1 MIGLGAERLRA
12 VTVAGDAALAALAWP
27 LAAAIRTEIPLPFTR
42 GLLPPE
48 RVVAAPWA
56 PVIGLAILLVALDLL
71 GLYSRGE
78 PRARLDLLVRIE
90 AAVWGAGAGLATALF
105 VTDQDFAR
113 SLVLLAVGL
122 QAVAL
127 PAWRLLLGR
136 WWRPRRRRVLL
147 VGDGALATELAASI
161 ATRGWHGLEVA
172 GYVPSPGT
180 EPNGGDRRALGPRLG
195 ELCDVP
201 RIVAAGL
208 VDEVILAVA
217 SPSWKTEL
225 IDSLADLGGRRAGV
239 LLVPDPFESLI
250 GRLRYR
256 WVHDIPMIEVV
267 RREEWSPSR
276 PLKRALD
283 LAGASLLGLLA
294 LPAFAAVALAV
305 RLGSAGPVIYR
316 QRRVGRDRS
325 QFELLKFRT
334 MSVDAEADGAER
346 LATPGDERITRVG
359 SFLRRTRLDELPQLI
374 NVLRGDMSLVGP
386 RPERPG
392 FVARYLEEVPGY
404 GERFAVRPGVTGL
417 AQVVGDYHTTAEN
430 KLRYDLA
437 YIANQN
443 LRLDL
448 SILFRTVRTVLSTS
462 GT

>member
-1 MIGLGAERLRA
+1 MIGLRPERLRA
-12 VTVAGDAALAALAWP
+12 LTLAGDAAIAALAWP
-27 LAAAIRTEIPLPFTR
+27 VAAAIRTEIPLPFTR
-42 GLLPPE
+42 SLLPPG

-56 PVIGLAILLVALDLL
+56 PVIGLALLLVALDLL

-78 PRARLDLLVRIE
+78 PRARLDLLARVE
-90 AAVWGAGAGLATALF
+90 AAVWGAGAGLATVLF
-105 VTDQDFAR
+105 VSDQDFAR

-127 PAWRLLLGR
+127 PIWRLLLGR
-136 WWRPRRRRVLL
+136 WWRPRNRRVLL
-147 VGDGALATELAASI
+147 VGDGALAVELAQSI
-161 ATRGWHGLEVA
+161 ANRGWHGLEVA
-172 GYVPSPGT
+172 GHVPSPGPET
-180 EPNGGDRRALGPRLG
+180 PGTDRGALGPQLG
-195 ELCDVP
+195 ELGDVP
-201 RIVAAGL
+201 RLVAAGL

-225 IDSLADLGGRRAGV
+225 IDSLASIGTRRAGV

-250 GRLRYR
+250 GQLRYR

-267 RREEWSPSR
+267 RRDEWSPNR
-276 PLKRALD
+276 PLKRTLD
-283 LAGASLLGLLA
+283 LVGASLLGLVS
-294 LPAFAAVALAV
+294 LPAFAAVAVAV
-305 RLGSAGPVIYR
+305 RLSSPGPVIYR
-316 QRRVGRDRS
+316 QRRVGRERKE
-325 QFELLKFRT
+325 FELFKFRT

-346 LATPGDERITRVG
+346 LATPGDGRITRVG
-359 SFLRRTRLDELPQLI
+359 SFLRRTRLDELPQLL

-392 FVARYLEEVPGY
+392 FVARYLAEVPGY